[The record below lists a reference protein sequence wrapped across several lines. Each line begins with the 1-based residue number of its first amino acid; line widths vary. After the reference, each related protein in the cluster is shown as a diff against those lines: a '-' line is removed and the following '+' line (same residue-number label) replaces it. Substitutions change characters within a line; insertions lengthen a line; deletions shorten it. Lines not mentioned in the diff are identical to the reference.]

1 MLMAAGYSS
10 GSDSAS
16 ELRLALL
23 SSERRSR
30 KSPSAHHQ
38 PRPRIPSVEEVA
50 KKEEPK
56 WTVFSSSQNLAAAL
70 NDPMGREPDLFT
82 RTWGSY
88 FIPSAPLPSSN
99 FPSIEL
105 ADFLRYLKETAA
117 GRKSH
122 RAIMRQMKKEKKEEE
137 SLEASSPIAMTPLFR
152 QLKQDGRMYDFS
164 MVPRLFFQEDFT
176 LEDPATFQEVL
187 PVAQLLPRK
196 KKKATAADASPQPP
210 DNRQTAK
217 LLHEKLTHYLD
228 VVEVHLAYQI
238 SQRSD
243 VFFSTLSS
251 QQELQTCIMQVRHN
265 VMELRCVC
273 VCVCVCVHA
282 HACVYVRCMC
292 TNLHVHVQHA
302 DMVYCHRYMSVKF
315 FC

>member
-1 MLMAAGYSS
+1 MLSHMAAGYSS

-16 ELRLALL
+16 ELRLPFL
-23 SSERRSR
+23 SSDRRSR
-30 KSPSAHHQ
+30 RSPSGQYQ

-88 FIPSAPLPSSN
+88 FIPNAPLPPSN
-99 FPSIEL
+99 IPSIEL
-105 ADFLRYLKETAA
+105 SDFLRYLKETAA

-122 RAIMRQMKKEKKEEE
+122 RAVVRQMKKEKKDEE
-137 SLEASSPIAMTPLFR
+137 SLDASSPIALTPLFR

-164 MVPRLFFQEDFT
+164 MVPRLFFQEDFA

-187 PVAQLLPRK
+187 PIAQLLPRK
-196 KKKATAADASPQPP
+196 KKKATGDASPQLP

-265 VMELRCVC
+265 VVELR
-273 VCVCVCVHA
+273 
-282 HACVYVRCMC
+282 YLY
-292 TNLHVHVQHA
+292 TNIHL
-302 DMVYCHRYMSVKF
+302 DTK
-315 FC
+315 

>member
-1 MLMAAGYSS
+1 MVMAAGYSS
-10 GSDSAS
+10 GSDSSSS

-23 SSERRSR
+23 SSNSRSR
-30 KSPSAHHQ
+30 KSPSSQYQ

-88 FIPSAPLPSSN
+88 FIPNAPLPPSAI
-99 FPSIEL
+99 PSIEL
-105 ADFLRYLKETAA
+105 ADFLRYLKETSA

-122 RAIMRQMKKEKKEEE
+122 RAIVRQLKKEKKDAE
-137 SLEASSPIAMTPLFR
+137 SSEASSPIATTPLFH
-152 QLKQDGRMYDFS
+152 QLKQDGRMYDMS
-164 MVPRLFFQEDFT
+164 MVPRLFLQEDFT
-176 LEDPATFQEVL
+176 LEDPATFQEVIPL
-187 PVAQLLPRK
+187 SQLLPRK
-196 KKKATAADASPQPP
+196 KKKAPVDAGDSSPQPP
-210 DNRQTAK
+210 NNRQTAK

-251 QQELQTCIMQVRHN
+251 QQELQTYIMQVRHN
-265 VMELRCVC
+265 VVELR
-273 VCVCVCVHA
+273 
-282 HACVYVRCMC
+282 
-292 TNLHVHVQHA
+292 
-302 DMVYCHRYMSVKF
+302 
-315 FC
+315 

>member
-1 MLMAAGYSS
+1 MVMAAGYSS

-16 ELRLALL
+16 ELRLAFL
-23 SSERRSR
+23 SSDRRSR
-30 KSPSAHHQ
+30 KSPSGQYQ
-38 PRPRIPSVEEVA
+38 PRQRRPSVEEVA

-88 FIPSAPLPSSN
+88 FVPNASLPPSTL
-99 FPSIEL
+99 PSIEL
-105 ADFLRYLKETAA
+105 PDFLCYLKETSS

-122 RAIMRQMKKEKKEEE
+122 RAIVRQMKKEKKDSE
-137 SLEASSPIAMTPLFR
+137 SSEATSPVTVTPLFLR
-152 QLKQDGRMYDFS
+152 LKQDGRMYDLS
-164 MVPRLFFQEDFT
+164 MVPRLFLQEDFA
-176 LEDPATFQEVL
+176 LVDPATFQEVL
-187 PVAQLLPRK
+187 PLSQLLPRR
-196 KKKATAADASPQPP
+196 KKKAVSDGGDASPQPP
-210 DNRQTAK
+210 NSRQTAK

-251 QQELQTCIMQVRHN
+251 QQELQTYIMQVRHN
-265 VMELRCVC
+265 VVELRYVC
-273 VCVCVCVHA
+273 
-282 HACVYVRCMC
+282 
-292 TNLHVHVQHA
+292 
-302 DMVYCHRYMSVKF
+302 
-315 FC
+315 

>member
-1 MLMAAGYSS
+1 MAMAAGYSS

-16 ELRLALL
+16 ELRLAFL
-23 SSERRSR
+23 SSDKRPR
-30 KSPSAHHQ
+30 KSPSGQHQ
-38 PRPRIPSVEEVA
+38 PRARIPSVEEVA

-56 WTVFSSSQNLAAAL
+56 WTVYSSSQNLAAAL

-88 FIPSAPLPSSN
+88 FIPNASLPYSN
-99 FPSIEL
+99 IPSIEL

-122 RAIMRQMKKEKKEEE
+122 RAIVRQLKKERKDSE
-137 SLEASSPIAMTPLFR
+137 SSEASSPVATTPLFR
-152 QLKQDGRMYDFS
+152 QLKQDGRMYDLS
-164 MVPRLFFQEDFT
+164 MVPRLFLQEDFT
-176 LEDPATFQEVL
+176 LEDPGTFQEVL
-187 PVAQLLPRK
+187 PLSQLLPRK
-196 KKKATAADASPQPP
+196 KKKAPTEGGGDSSPQPP
-210 DNRQTAK
+210 TNSRQTAK

-251 QQELQTCIMQVRHN
+251 QQELQTYIMQVRHN
-265 VMELRCVC
+265 VVELR
-273 VCVCVCVHA
+273 
-282 HACVYVRCMC
+282 
-292 TNLHVHVQHA
+292 
-302 DMVYCHRYMSVKF
+302 
-315 FC
+315 